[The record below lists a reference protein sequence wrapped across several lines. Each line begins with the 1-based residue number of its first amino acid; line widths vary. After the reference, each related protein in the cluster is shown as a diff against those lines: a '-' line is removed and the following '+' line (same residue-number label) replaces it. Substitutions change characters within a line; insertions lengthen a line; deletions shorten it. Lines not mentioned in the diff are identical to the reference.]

1 MLPRSVSSQPPSR
14 LPTKPPW
21 PEPSVVI
28 SPRNA
33 TREPDA
39 ERREADERAA
49 EEHQPADGD
58 ERRRSRV
65 RGAAQEV
72 AEPLLDLLADD
83 PAGEAQ
89 IEQRGEE
96 ETERGEPEPDQ
107 LGVLVRRSGARLL
120 SSAS

>member
-1 MLPRSVSSQPPSR
+1 MRHQPQER
-14 LPTKPPW
+14 DG
-21 PEPSVVI
+21 
-28 SPRNA
+28 
-33 TREPDA
+33 EPDA

-58 ERRRSRV
+58 ERRRGRV

-83 PAGEAQ
+83 PAREAEV
-89 IEQRGEE
+89 EQRGEE
-96 ETERGEPEPDQ
+96 EPERGEPEPDQ
-107 LGVLVRRSGARLL
+107 LRVLVRRSGRATS